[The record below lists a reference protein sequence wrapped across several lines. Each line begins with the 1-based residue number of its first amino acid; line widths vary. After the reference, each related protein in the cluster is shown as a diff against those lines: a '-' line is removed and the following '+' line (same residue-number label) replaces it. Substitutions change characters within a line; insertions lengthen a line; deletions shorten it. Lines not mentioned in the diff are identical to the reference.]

1 MVRDTQRVSLSRGHS
16 AYFGQDGSL
25 TIEWYDF
32 GEDAPYES
40 ANMLSFNLEQQRGLA
55 EAIGHA
61 PGSGD
66 RAAFLVAIQ
75 ARFSTYW
82 QVREL
87 AETCE
92 IGFRKSVDFQP

>member
-1 MVRDTQRVSLSRGHS
+1 MRDTQRASLSRGHS
-16 AYFGQDGSL
+16 AYFSQDGSL

-32 GEDAPYES
+32 GDDAPYES
-40 ANMLSFNLEQQRGLA
+40 ANMMSFDVDQQRALA

-61 PGSGD
+61 SSLGD
-66 RAAFLVAIQ
+66 RAAFLAAIQ

-87 AETCE
+87 AETFK
-92 IGFRKSVDFQP
+92 IAFAKSVDFQP